1 MQTAAL
7 RCAQVRAQVRE
18 NHVHYQRDIT
28 KELQELEA
36 FENHVLYERNMATR
50 AKMRCNIVRL
60 LKLVKWSN
68 QPDFVRQAWGILKSH
83 VSKFKLQIASVD
95 ASSGTHSWQDGATAK
110 HRVRG

>member
-1 MQTAAL
+1 MMTAIND
-7 RCAQVRAQVRE
+7 QE
-18 NHVHYQRDIT
+18 NHEHYQRDIT
-28 KELQELEA
+28 KDFQELEA

-60 LKLVKWSN
+60 LKLVKWSI
-68 QPDFVRQAWGILKSH
+68 QPEFVLQAWGMLKSH
-83 VSKFKLQIASVD
+83 ARKFKLQITSVD

>member
-1 MQTAAL
+1 MMIAINESGQL
-7 RCAQVRAQVRE
+7 KDFEE

-60 LKLVKWSN
+60 LKLVK
-68 QPDFVRQAWGILKSH
+68 
-83 VSKFKLQIASVD
+83 VSMLQ
-95 ASSGTHSWQDGATAK
+95 SGLDE
-110 HRVRG
+110 

>member
-1 MQTAAL
+1 MQTFAQLRLAAYTVMQTAAL

-60 LKLVKWSN
+60 LKLVK
-68 QPDFVRQAWGILKSH
+68 
-83 VSKFKLQIASVD
+83 VSMLQ
-95 ASSGTHSWQDGATAK
+95 SGLDE
-110 HRVRG
+110 